1 MQINREDASPGS
13 PMRRMMAWGACVL
26 VGSTA
31 LAGSQQPQL
40 RVTPS
45 SGLIDAPFHVVVR
58 GLVPGT
64 RVKVSASR
72 PDDQGR
78 NWTAVG
84 DYLTDADGR
93 IDVDVAPSLGGS
105 YEGVSPHGLWCSVL
119 PVAPERLSAYV
130 AELPKHPELGT
141 APHLDV
147 SALYAVELTASVNG
161 EAVAHATAT
170 RTYAA
175 GIKPEEVTAPG
186 VRGRFFPPAAGA
198 APGVPVLV
206 LAGSGGGLPDS
217 QAALLASH
225 GHPALAQGIFAYK
238 DLPPTLRSI
247 PLESFQSGARW
258 LEQRTG
264 ARRVAVMGTSRGS
277 EAAGLAASYFPQDFA
292 AAVLY
297 VPSHLSNGAIDASV
311 HNAGAAWTYEGKPL
325 PADQGETDSN
335 NADESVHASIPPGFI
350 ATPYYLKTWSDPHIA
365 ATLGIP
371 FERMQGP
378 VLAIGAGADEMWPS
392 FIGAEQIRRRLAAHG
407 KASQAE
413 VHIYPGAGHTVSR
426 VGVGGPLSPFVYHP
440 VAKDFEAT
448 GGLPVANCEGS
459 YDAWRSV
466 IEFLA
471 KVDAR

>member
-1 MQINREDASPGS
+1 
-13 PMRRMMAWGACVL
+13 
-26 VGSTA
+26 
-31 LAGSQQPQL
+31 
-40 RVTPS
+40 
-45 SGLIDAPFHVVVR
+45 
-58 GLVPGT
+58 
-64 RVKVSASR
+64 
-72 PDDQGR
+72 
-78 NWTAVG
+78 
-84 DYLTDADGR
+84 
-93 IDVDVAPSLGGS
+93 
-105 YEGVSPHGLWCSVL
+105 L
-119 PVAPERLSAYV
+119 PVEPERLSAYL

-147 SALYAVELTASVNG
+147 SALYAVALTASVNG
-161 EAVAHATAT
+161 EVVAQATAT

-175 GIKPEEVTAPG
+175 GIRPEEVTAPG

-198 APGVPVLV
+198 PRGVPVLV
-206 LAGSGGGLPDS
+206 LAGSGGGLPDT

-238 DLPPTLRSI
+238 DLPPTLRNI
-247 PLESFQSGARW
+247 PLESFRTGARW

-277 EAAGLAASYFPQDFA
+277 EAAGLAASYFLQDFA
-292 AAVLY
+292 AAVVY

-311 HNAGAAWTYEGKPL
+311 HNAGSAWTYEGKPL
-325 PADQGETDSN
+325 PFDQGETDSN
-335 NADESVHASIPPGFI
+335 NADETVHSSTPPGFL
-350 ATPYYLKTWSDPHIA
+350 ATPYYLKTWSDPRIA
-365 ATLGIP
+365 ATIGIP

-407 KASQAE
+407 KADQAE

-426 VGVGGPLSPFVYHP
+426 VGSGGPLSPFVYHP

-459 YDAWRSV
+459 YDAWQRV

-471 KVDAR
+471 KVDWR